1 MGTKNHLCVLQ
12 DKIVNDTPSVFNF
25 FSLLLTV
32 FFIISHNWFCLGK
45 CKYILLFSNLHK
57 KNEYKIWL
65 VWRGL
70 FFHWLDILM
79 FPLNA
84 FVDTCNLNSFDLI
97 VMKSTNIVH
106 EYKIVHTCML
116 VILNL
121 RQLQSWCNNF
131 LNILLSWFDLSPLF
145 IYELLPFVKLIYSVN
160 SIRKTVWIKLIRNC
174 ATEIYQVIV
183 DQSDCKKL
191 FSG

>member
-1 MGTKNHLCVLQ
+1 MTLHQFLTFFHFYSLFFHNISQLVL
-12 DKIVNDTPSVFNF
+12 
-25 FSLLLTV
+25 
-32 FFIISHNWFCLGK
+32 LGK
-45 CKYILLFSNLHK
+45 VQIYSFVFKSAPK

-121 RQLQSWCNNF
+121 RQLQLWCNNF
-131 LNILLSWFDLSPLF
+131 QGNILLSWFDLSPLF

-160 SIRKTVWIKLIRNC
+160 SIRTTVWINLIRNC
-174 ATEIYQVIV
+174 ATEVYQVIV